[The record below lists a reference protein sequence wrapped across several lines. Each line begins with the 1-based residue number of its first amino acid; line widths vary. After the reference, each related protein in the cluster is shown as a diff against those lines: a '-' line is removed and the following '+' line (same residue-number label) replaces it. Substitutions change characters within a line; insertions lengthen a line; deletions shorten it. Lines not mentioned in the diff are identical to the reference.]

1 MKCRIKETNRFF
13 DFVGDHVHYLVE
25 AEDSRRFIVSWVSF
39 NNLCT
44 IQAPHPLECKAF
56 EADEN
61 WEVPRFDELACVY
74 DLGPDKS
81 LAAVCEELGFE
92 LEGES

>member
-44 IQAPHPLECKAF
+44 IPAPHPLECMAF